1 MGLKECKVNKR
12 FYSGVLTESDP
23 RNLTGYDYVTGFSEA
38 SALVTTW
45 DKNLMYDQ
53 FKAVALEFYGKGFQ
67 VTNAPTS
74 QPLGRTPWGG
84 RLVETLGQDSYLN
97 GIAFRIGAKAFADT
111 GIVAGGKH
119 FLLNEQEPTVR
130 GPVTLVLPPTRVS
143 LMIRHCMRHTYGE
156 F

>member
-1 MGLKECKVNKR
+1 LLPGL
-12 FYSGVLTESDP
+12 L
-23 RNLTGYDYVTGFSEA
+23 GYDYVTGFSEP

-45 DKNLMYDQ
+45 DKDLMYNQ

-84 RLVETLGQDSYLN
+84 RLVETLGQDPYLN
-97 GIAFRIGAKAFADT
+97 GIAFGLGAKAFSDA

-119 FLLNEQEPTVR
+119 FLLNEQETNRMAQGSSSGVAPYSSVVDDKALHETYLWSVISY
-130 GPVTLVLPPTRVS
+130 GTLIVTS
-143 LMIRHCMRHTYGE
+143 YI
-156 F
+156 

>member
-1 MGLKECKVNKR
+1 MEPKECKVNKR

-23 RNLTGYDYVTGFSEA
+23 SNLTGYDYVTGFSEA

-45 DKNLMYDQ
+45 DKTLMYNQ
-53 FKAVALEFYGKGFQ
+53 FKAVALEFYEKGFQ
-67 VTNAPTS
+67 VTNSPTS

-97 GIAFRIGAKAFADT
+97 GIAFGIGAKAFADT

-119 FLLNEQEPTVR
+119 FLLNEQETNRQGTSDSSVAPYSSV
-130 GPVTLVLPPTRVS
+130 VDDKAL
-143 LMIRHCMRHTYGE
+143 HETYLW
-156 F
+156 